1 MIRLRLPDFL
11 LAFRSVP
18 GFVRNSGFPP
28 ELIVSKRLKGAQ
40 QDVLCGLSKPFAGSV
55 LLAIF
60 LLGGVAL
67 AQAPAPAPEQP
78 PASSLTNAP
87 ALADPPL
94 PPLGGAAPPEPTP
107 IPLLRTSEMAFPAA
121 DTRTENEPLVSIGRP
136 VGHANYGEDG
146 NRRAAQLRSMPPER
160 FTFDRALLRDVLR
173 FLAESAGIPY
183 IGIPEHSLAAQRLV
197 TFKMT
202 ASPFTALESLARQND
217 IKIAYEDGVWFMR
230 LRDANLERIRKTED
244 ANELVGVIYHLK
256 YDPADRVDFRPNAMG
271 GISGA
276 AANSSGIAGNA
287 APTTPNMPLQNSQ
300 RVFESKAPRIVNEIR
315 IMVGLQPLQYNS
327 DGTVTDPDVRSSTE
341 AQRALLPSSDGV
353 AAPQAAAGG
362 GGAAAAAAAAGGT
375 NAQGGSLLPVYVP
388 PQRPQVIYNS
398 DSNLLWVVATRKQ
411 QKWVADYLV
420 RVDKP
425 QDLIA
430 IEVKFFETRKNPKT
444 DFGINWENT
453 LGTGITVK
461 GSASVSPSGNTT
473 DRSTTTSTRQT
484 GTDLADPANPIPPY
498 DFSHTLS
505 TAVTE
510 TAIPYSAVLSL
521 DQVGVTLQAFA
532 QDRDSSL
539 VQYPRVLTIN
549 NREVAITA
557 SENTPVNAGVSQ
569 TQSGSTATQTGTLG
583 YLPTGTQI
591 NILPKKVGTG
601 QIALTVAITI
611 SQIIRYEQ
619 INLGTG
625 LNPYPVTTQRV
636 YNAALQVDSGYTL
649 AVGGLEKASD
659 RNSVGGVPILKDI
672 PGLGYLF
679 KNKSKERDKSNLII
693 FITPYLISDPSR
705 TPGISETPDA
715 VIPIRPGV
723 PPPAPN
729 FTPDGGLL
737 GGEAA
742 VASALAW
749 LEFQLQYFTQVN
761 AEARDDSRSIGELR
775 SVIERARTLTQFLQ
789 AQIGV
794 SGDMAESSDEADSL
808 LVSLNKILAKALE
821 DQFQIKQGFP

>member
-1 MIRLRLPDFL
+1 M
-11 LAFRSVP
+11 
-18 GFVRNSGFPP
+18 
-28 ELIVSKRLKGAQ
+28 
-40 QDVLCGLSKPFAGSV
+40 CGLSKPFVGSV
-55 LLAIF
+55 FLAIF
-60 LLGGVAL
+60 LLGGAAL
-67 AQAPAPAPEQP
+67 AQAPSPAPEQP
-78 PASSLTNAP
+78 PAGSLTNVP

-107 IPLLRTSEMAFPAA
+107 APLPRTSSEVAFPED
-121 DTRTENEPLVSIGRP
+121 DTRMENEPLVSIGRP
-136 VGHANYGEDG
+136 VSHANYGRDG
-146 NRRAAQLRSMPPER
+146 NRRAEQLRSMPPER
-160 FTFDRALLRDVLR
+160 FSFDRALLRDVLR

-183 IGIPEHSLAAQRLV
+183 IGIPEHSSVAQRLV
-197 TFKMT
+197 TFNMT
-202 ASPFTALESLARQND
+202 ASPFSALESLARQND

-230 LRDANLERIRKTED
+230 LRDVNFERIRKAED

-256 YDPADRVDFRPNAMG
+256 YDPADRVDFRPNIGG
-271 GISGA
+271 GISGM
-276 AANSSGIAGNA
+276 AANSSGIAGNV

-300 RVFESKAPRIVNEIR
+300 RVFESKAPRIVNEVR
-315 IMVGLQPLQYNS
+315 IMVGLKPLQYNA
-327 DGTVTDPDVRSSTE
+327 DGTVTDPDASVGQEIQRSF
-341 AQRALLPSSDGV
+341 LPSSDGGI
-353 AAPQAAAGG
+353 ALPAPQAGSADGG
-362 GGAAAAAAAAGGT
+362 GGGRAAAADAAADAI
-375 NAQGGSLLPVYVP
+375 AQGGSVFPVYVP

-420 RVDKP
+420 SVDKP

-453 LGTGITVK
+453 LGTGVTVK
-461 GSASVSPSGNTT
+461 GSASVSPTGNTT
-473 DRSTTTSTRQT
+473 RQNTTTSASQT
-484 GTDLADPANPIPPY
+484 GTDGRDPGIPIPPY
-498 DFSHTLS
+498 DFSRTLS

-659 RNSVGGVPILKDI
+659 RNAVGGVPVLKDI

-705 TPGISETPDA
+705 TPGISETPEA
-715 VIPIRPGV
+715 VIPVRPGV

-749 LEFQLQYFTQVN
+749 LEFQLQYFTQIN
-761 AEARDDSRSIGELR
+761 AEARDDSRSISELR
-775 SVIERARTLTQFLQ
+775 GVIERARTLTQFLQ

-794 SGDMAESSDEADSL
+794 SDAMAESSEEADSL
-808 LVSLNKILAKALE
+808 LVSLNKILARALE